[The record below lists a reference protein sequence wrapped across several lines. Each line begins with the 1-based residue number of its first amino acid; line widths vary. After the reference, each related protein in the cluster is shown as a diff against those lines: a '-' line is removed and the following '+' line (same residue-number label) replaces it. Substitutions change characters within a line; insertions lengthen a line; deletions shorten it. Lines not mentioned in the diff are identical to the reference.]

1 MIFRSTIYP
10 DMFYLLNSS
19 LKATMAEDD
28 LQSQGAQL
36 VDLLKDPLQLL
47 RAGKGENM
55 AKHIEWSTSV
65 AKREWYVDICR
76 PCMSIFWS
84 ILDDRNQKEV
94 YMWISHDGMVN

>member
-1 MIFRSTIYP
+1 
-10 DMFYLLNSS
+10 MFYLLNSS

-55 AKHIEWSTSV
+55 AKHIE
-65 AKREWYVDICR
+65 
-76 PCMSIFWS
+76 
-84 ILDDRNQKEV
+84 
-94 YMWISHDGMVN
+94 

>member
-10 DMFYLLNSS
+10 YIFYLLNSS

-47 RAGKGENM
+47 RGG
-55 AKHIEWSTSV
+55 
-65 AKREWYVDICR
+65 
-76 PCMSIFWS
+76 
-84 ILDDRNQKEV
+84 
-94 YMWISHDGMVN
+94 